1 MAKSNDKTRKKRI
14 LNAAQVKVIFERFA
28 REMAKQYGNLDQVVF
43 IGVRTRGPYV
53 AKRLAEIIKKRHGK
67 DIPIGEMDITLYR
80 DDLNALLPGGTIDH
94 TRIPFDIANKIVV
107 LFDDVLY
114 TGRTVRAAVD
124 HLIDLGRPRMIHL
137 AVMIDRGGR
146 ELPIAANYVGKKISL
161 TSGGNVQVKLKEVDK
176 TDEVWW
182 SETNETSAG
191 SVDPMHYPVTN
202 CGVSKERDDLRAL
215 SPDVFIRGQIRIS
228 TRFPLKAGMTVFGKE
243 FV

>member
-1 MAKSNDKTRKKRI
+1 MKRNSKTKVKRI
-14 LNAAQVKVIFERFA
+14 LTAAQVNAIFERFA
-28 REMAKQYGNLDQVVF
+28 REMLRQYGSFDQVVF

-53 AKRLAEIIKKRHGK
+53 AKRLAQIIKKREGK

-146 ELPIAANYVGKKISL
+146 ELPIAANYVGKKIFLRSEG
-161 TSGGNVQVKLKEVDK
+161 SVHVRLKEVDK
-176 TDEVWW
+176 IDEVV
-182 SETNETSAG
+182 A
-191 SVDPMHYPVTN
+191 
-202 CGVSKERDDLRAL
+202 A
-215 SPDVFIRGQIRIS
+215 
-228 TRFPLKAGMTVFGKE
+228 
-243 FV
+243 